1 MRNSA
6 RKWNDEVGQRIAFSR
21 PGCEPSFFSE
31 AKTRTTKRS
40 DKWSIKQDRS
50 SVVFTTKGRR
60 WSKSSRGWLLD
71 NIRPRFERS
80 SCRSIN
86 SFVSRHG
93 IEYQGRKEGKEGR
106 QRGNPILLQICYVA
120 AAVLPAHCRA
130 LQSSSFAIALGH
142 VSAPL
147 RSLIMRACPPSSSLS
162 GIRRWYAPIASS
174 PANLCTEHCLAT
186 VSPQTEFV
194 AKEFFAPHI
203 SLSRRIIRG
212 NVCAYVASA
221 LD

>member
-1 MRNSA
+1 MIDQTKSIVRSIY
-6 RKWNDEVGQRIAFSR
+6 DEGKKMEQVESR
-21 PGCEPSFFSE
+21 
-31 AKTRTTKRS
+31 
-40 DKWSIKQDRS
+40 
-50 SVVFTTKGRR
+50 
-60 WSKSSRGWLLD
+60 LD
-71 NIRPRFERS
+71 NIGPRFERS

-93 IEYQGRKEGKEGR
+93 IEYQGRKEGKEG
-106 QRGNPILLQICYVA
+106 RGNPILLQICYVA

-147 RSLIMRACPPSSSLS
+147 RSLIMRACPSSSSLS

-186 VSPQTEFV
+186 DPPKRSSLRRNFSRPIFLSPDVLFEETGV
-194 AKEFFAPHI
+194 RTLHPRWIKTRPTCI
-203 SLSRRIIRG
+203 
-212 NVCAYVASA
+212 
-221 LD
+221 

>member
-1 MRNSA
+1 MIDQTRSIVHSIY
-6 RKWNDEVGQRIAFSR
+6 DESR
-21 PGCEPSFFSE
+21 
-31 AKTRTTKRS
+31 
-40 DKWSIKQDRS
+40 
-50 SVVFTTKGRR
+50 
-60 WSKSSRGWLLD
+60 LD
-71 NIRPRFERS
+71 NIGPRFERS

-147 RSLIMRACPPSSSLS
+147 RSLIMRASSSLS

-186 VSPQTEFV
+186 NPPKRSSLRRNFSRPIFLSPDVLFEETGV
-194 AKEFFAPHI
+194 RTLHPRWIKTRATCI
-203 SLSRRIIRG
+203 
-212 NVCAYVASA
+212 
-221 LD
+221 

>member
-1 MRNSA
+1 MIDRTRSIV
-6 RKWNDEVGQRIAFSR
+6 RSIYDEGKKMEQVESR
-21 PGCEPSFFSE
+21 LG
-31 AKTRTTKRS
+31 
-40 DKWSIKQDRS
+40 
-50 SVVFTTKGRR
+50 
-60 WSKSSRGWLLD
+60 
-71 NIRPRFERS
+71 NIGPRFERS

-93 IEYQGRKEGKEGR
+93 IEYQGRKEGKEGK

-147 RSLIMRACPPSSSLS
+147 RSLIMRACPSSSSLS

-174 PANLCTEHCLAT
+174 PANLCTEHCLGIPPNGVRCEGIFRAPYF
-186 VSPQTEFV
+186 SLQTYY
-194 AKEFFAPHI
+194 
-203 SLSRRIIRG
+203 SRKQVCVRCIRVG
-212 NVCAYVASA
+212 LKHEQRVFNAY
-221 LD
+221 L